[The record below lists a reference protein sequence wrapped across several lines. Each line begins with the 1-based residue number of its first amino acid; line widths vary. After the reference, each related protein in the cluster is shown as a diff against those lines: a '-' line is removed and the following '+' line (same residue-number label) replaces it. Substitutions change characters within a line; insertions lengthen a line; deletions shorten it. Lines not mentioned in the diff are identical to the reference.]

1 MHTCTCTCICT
12 YIAQC
17 ACNYNVHTCTCTC
30 TSQFLIS
37 FEAWTKLVQKWLVCV
52 PLGIHLEPI
61 NKTLMLLVTVKSYM
75 KLTAGLK
82 RELYSAKEAL
92 WANVHV
98 TCVITDLL

>member
-17 ACNYNVHTCTCTC
+17 ACNYNVHTCTC

-82 RELYSAKEAL
+82 RELYSAKEEAL